1 MAGISFFDSKE
12 CSWKD
17 LRVFVEGVE
26 VIKITALKYGV
37 KAEKEH
43 LHAAGDEPI
52 GVQTGN
58 RTYTGSITLLLGA
71 FNDLNAAA
79 IAAGGRDVTDISFGI
94 VASYKKQGSRAIQ
107 IDKLVSVEISEFEI
121 SNVQNQK
128 KNEVMLPIL
137 FMGLE

>member
-1 MAGISFFDSKE
+1 MHDKVIFDDAILDARR
-12 CSWKD
+12 WKARQFEATGMRQ
-17 LRVFVEGVE
+17 LE
-26 VIKITALKYGV
+26 AL
-37 KAEKEH
+37 ARANE
-43 LHAAGDEPI
+43 LAAD
-52 GVQTGN
+52 
-58 RTYTGSITLLLGA
+58 
-71 FNDLNAAA
+71 AAA